1 MRIAAFP
8 YILLAT
14 SINLTDLK
22 SSLSFP
28 QSNEQLQF
36 STLFQ
41 SSIYITVEWIR
52 CLEVAEKMASGSG
65 QILTNKFCIFPGR
78 LMHKPTAFSSPKM
91 AKVSF
96 PDGPTAALEVTRPSL
111 EN

>member
-1 MRIAAFP
+1 MT
-8 YILLAT
+8 L
-14 SINLTDLK
+14 INLIEFKIELTFSEMK
-22 SSLSFP
+22 
-28 QSNEQLQF
+28 QSNLQF